1 MNAFIKSCL
10 VIIILLLAVIAL
22 RPIVSPQQALAANQY
37 LYRVVIP
44 GNPGFPGSME
54 QELDKSG
61 AQGWEL
67 VAVLYNERINQTTLI
82 FRK

>member
-1 MNAFIKSCL
+1 MNAFIKSRL

-22 RPIVSPQQALAANQY
+22 RPIVSPQQALAAAQY
-37 LYRVVIP
+37 QYQYRAVTP
-44 GNPGFPGSME
+44 GTPGFSME

-67 VAVLYNERINQTTLI
+67 VAVVYEHVNQVTLI
-82 FRK
+82 FCK